1 MMRHSSDNQTSVCCS
16 LDVSCHLR
24 TKSNLNSSMAS
35 KLSSAHHPAAYPA
48 ASGLLPSTFKLAFRG
63 EIRRFAAPRAWA
75 DLQGHVQTLWGDH
88 PFVFTYT

>member
-1 MMRHSSDNQTSVCCS
+1 
-16 LDVSCHLR
+16 
-24 TKSNLNSSMAS
+24 MAS
-35 KLSSAHHPAAYPA
+35 KISSAHHPA

-75 DLQGHVQTLWGDH
+75 DLQGHVQTHWGDH